1 MISASRVGKNI
12 NKRGLDVNH
21 YFVSLRKQT
30 KTTMNMD
37 TAIFIA
43 RRIAAQSILL
53 SEEAVEKLASIL
65 IRTEL
70 KKGALFLSEG
80 EVCTQLGYVYKGM
93 VRQFYFKNKK
103 ELTEHFASEDNI
115 FICIESFLRQRPAN
129 LLVEALENTVLYG
142 IPHDPLLALC
152 AEDYEIEVMYRRLLE
167 NSLILSQRKADFLRF
182 ETANERYARLLK
194 EHPEIV
200 QRAPLSHIA
209 SYLLMTPETLSRVR
223 ANMQL

>member
-1 MISASRVGKNI
+1 
-12 NKRGLDVNH
+12 
-21 YFVSLRKQT
+21 
-30 KTTMNMD
+30 MNMD

-53 SEEAVEKLASIL
+53 SEEAAQKLASIL

-209 SYLLMTPETLSRVR
+209 SYLLMTPETLSRVYTVSGISLTASSR
-223 ANMQL
+223 ESTSRESL

>member
-1 MISASRVGKNI
+1 
-12 NKRGLDVNH
+12 
-21 YFVSLRKQT
+21 
-30 KTTMNMD
+30 MD

-53 SEEAVEKLASIL
+53 SEEAAQKLASIL

-223 ANMQL
+223 ANMQLEGLVGVNYIRCRI

>member
-1 MISASRVGKNI
+1 
-12 NKRGLDVNH
+12 
-21 YFVSLRKQT
+21 
-30 KTTMNMD
+30 MD

-53 SEEAVEKLASIL
+53 SEEAAQKLASIL

-200 QRAPLSHIA
+200 QRAPLSHIC
-209 SYLLMTPETLSRVR
+209 LLFADDSRDIKQGKGQYAAMR
-223 ANMQL
+223 GL

>member
-1 MISASRVGKNI
+1 
-12 NKRGLDVNH
+12 
-21 YFVSLRKQT
+21 
-30 KTTMNMD
+30 MNMD

-53 SEEAVEKLASIL
+53 SEEAAQKLASIL

-129 LLVEALENTVLYG
+129 LLVEALENTAFLMILYW
-142 IPHDPLLALC
+142 HC
-152 AEDYEIEVMYRRLLE
+152 APRITRSR
-167 NSLILSQRKADFLRF
+167 SC
-182 ETANERYARLLK
+182 
-194 EHPEIV
+194 
-200 QRAPLSHIA
+200 IA
-209 SYLLMTPETLSRVR
+209 ACWRIR
-223 ANMQL
+223 

>member
-1 MISASRVGKNI
+1 
-12 NKRGLDVNH
+12 
-21 YFVSLRKQT
+21 
-30 KTTMNMD
+30 MNMD

-53 SEEAVEKLASIL
+53 SEEAAQKLASIL

-182 ETANERYARLLK
+182 ETANEHYARLLK

>member
-1 MISASRVGKNI
+1 
-12 NKRGLDVNH
+12 
-21 YFVSLRKQT
+21 
-30 KTTMNMD
+30 MD

-53 SEEAVEKLASIL
+53 SEEAAQKLASIL

-200 QRAPLSHIA
+200 QRAPLFA
-209 SYLLMTPETLSRVR
+209 DDSRDIKQGKGQYAAMR
-223 ANMQL
+223 GL

>member
-1 MISASRVGKNI
+1 
-12 NKRGLDVNH
+12 
-21 YFVSLRKQT
+21 
-30 KTTMNMD
+30 MNMD

-53 SEEAVEKLASIL
+53 SEEAAQKLASIL

-209 SYLLMTPETLSRVR
+209 SYLLMTPRDIKQGKGQYAAMRGL
-223 ANMQL
+223 

>member
-1 MISASRVGKNI
+1 
-12 NKRGLDVNH
+12 
-21 YFVSLRKQT
+21 
-30 KTTMNMD
+30 MD

-53 SEEAVEKLASIL
+53 SEEAAQKLASIL

-152 AEDYEIEVMYRRLLE
+152 AEDYEIEVMYRRLFCL
-167 NSLILSQRKADFLRF
+167 SRGLGDVYKRQSQRKADFLRF

>member
-1 MISASRVGKNI
+1 
-12 NKRGLDVNH
+12 
-21 YFVSLRKQT
+21 
-30 KTTMNMD
+30 MD

-53 SEEAVEKLASIL
+53 SEEAAQKLASIL

-70 KKGALFLSEG
+70 KKG
-80 EVCTQLGYVYKGM
+80 GYVYKGM

>member
-1 MISASRVGKNI
+1 MGACCKSSGI
-12 NKRGLDVNH
+12 N
-21 YFVSLRKQT
+21 FVSLRKQT

-53 SEEAVEKLASIL
+53 SEEAAQKLASIL

>member
-1 MISASRVGKNI
+1 
-12 NKRGLDVNH
+12 
-21 YFVSLRKQT
+21 
-30 KTTMNMD
+30 MNMD

-53 SEEAVEKLASIL
+53 SEEAAQKLASIL

-93 VRQFYFKNKK
+93 VRQFYFKNK
-103 ELTEHFASEDNI
+103 N
-115 FICIESFLRQRPAN
+115 FLRQRPAN

>member
-1 MISASRVGKNI
+1 
-12 NKRGLDVNH
+12 
-21 YFVSLRKQT
+21 
-30 KTTMNMD
+30 MNMD

-53 SEEAVEKLASIL
+53 SEEAAQKLASIL

-200 QRAPLSHIA
+200 QRAPLSIIRWTRPVADNPWRTPA
-209 SYLLMTPETLSRVR
+209 SRMRRLAWPSGWRNSLRTMTTW
-223 ANMQL
+223 

>member
-1 MISASRVGKNI
+1 MSIREWFAS
-12 NKRGLDVNH
+12 
-21 YFVSLRKQT
+21 FTS
-30 KTTMNMD
+30 
-37 TAIFIA
+37 
-43 RRIAAQSILL
+43 RI
-53 SEEAVEKLASIL
+53 
-65 IRTEL
+65 
-70 KKGALFLSEG
+70 
-80 EVCTQLGYVYKGM
+80 
-93 VRQFYFKNKK
+93 

>member
-1 MISASRVGKNI
+1 
-12 NKRGLDVNH
+12 
-21 YFVSLRKQT
+21 
-30 KTTMNMD
+30 MD

-53 SEEAVEKLASIL
+53 SEEAAQKLASIL

-93 VRQFYFKNKK
+93 VRQFYFKNK
-103 ELTEHFASEDNI
+103 
-115 FICIESFLRQRPAN
+115 
-129 LLVEALENTVLYG
+129 NTVLYG

>member
-1 MISASRVGKNI
+1 
-12 NKRGLDVNH
+12 
-21 YFVSLRKQT
+21 
-30 KTTMNMD
+30 MNMD

-53 SEEAVEKLASIL
+53 SEEAAQKLASIL

-194 EHPEIV
+194 EHPELG
-200 QRAPLSHIA
+200 R
-209 SYLLMTPETLSRVR
+209 
-223 ANMQL
+223 QLAVGRCCGRCSLPGSL

>member
-12 NKRGLDVNH
+12 NKRGLDVNI

-167 NSLILSQRKADFLRF
+167 ILSQRKADFLRF

>member
-1 MISASRVGKNI
+1 
-12 NKRGLDVNH
+12 
-21 YFVSLRKQT
+21 
-30 KTTMNMD
+30 MD

-53 SEEAVEKLASIL
+53 SEEAAQKLASIL

-200 QRAPLSHIA
+200 QRAPL
-209 SYLLMTPETLSRVR
+209 LSADDSRDIKQGKGQYAAMR
-223 ANMQL
+223 GL